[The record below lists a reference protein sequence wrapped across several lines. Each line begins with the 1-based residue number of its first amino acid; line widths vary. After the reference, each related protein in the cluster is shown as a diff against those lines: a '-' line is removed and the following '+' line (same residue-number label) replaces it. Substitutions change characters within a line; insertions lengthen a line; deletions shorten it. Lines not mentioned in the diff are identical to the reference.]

1 MAALEKH
8 LTSLWA
14 EARER
19 AVRKEGILAQDRELA
34 QRCAELEKQHSQAR
48 EELMALT
55 AVLTTKEGELAQRTE
70 QLRDLELELEEM
82 LGTLD
87 QRRERTIDYLSER
100 SAKKQ
105 CLESPWL
112 GKSKHYKERR
122 ERAVAAA

>member
-87 QRRERTIDYLSER
+87 QRRGTHNRLSER
-100 SAKKQ
+100 TLS
-105 CLESPWL
+105 
-112 GKSKHYKERR
+112 
-122 ERAVAAA
+122 